1 MTEFPIFI
9 SYSRRDIDQIRRI
22 RDEVESA
29 TGARCWMDLRAIES
43 GVKRF
48 TRDIVDGINNCEVLL
63 FMLTENSQHSEFA
76 LRELDFADKKGK
88 HVVIINVNDCAMTD
102 EFQFLYGLTDTISWT
117 DVPQREKLLRDLKR
131 WIAEPEPQPDPE
143 QERLD
148 RERVERERAERERQ
162 ESERKAREASE
173 RERLARE
180 AAERER
186 QERERKAREESQ
198 RKAKEEA
205 ERVAREKVERERM
218 AREQQD
224 VTVNPKPN
232 KKSLPWIIGGVVAV
246 AVVGLVLFFL
256 GKGDVQASVQTSSS
270 GDLELVVDGISYV
283 MKPVEGGTFQM
294 GSNDSEADSDEKPVH
309 SITVS
314 SFYMGE
320 TEVTQALWKAVMGG
334 NPSRFKGD
342 DLPVEQ
348 VSWNNCQEFIE
359 KLNGL
364 TGKDFRL
371 PTEAEWEYAARGG
384 KKSNGYKYA
393 GSNTVDN
400 VAWYDGNSGS
410 KTHPV
415 KTKQPNELGLYD
427 MSGNVFEWCQDRY
440 GSYSS
445 GSQTDPKGPSSGSL
459 RLLRG
464 GSWGNFAGDCRVSFR
479 GYSGPGGRGYPGF
492 RLVLPQCNSHE
503 RP

>member
-218 AREQQD
+218 VREQQD

-348 VSWNNCQEFIE
+348 VSWNDCQEFIE

-393 GSNTVDN
+393 GSKTVDN

-445 GSQTDPKGPSSGSL
+445 GSQTDPKGPSSGSY
-459 RLLRG
+459 RMLRG
-464 GSWGNFAGDCRVSFR
+464 GCWFYGAGYCRVSIRSIRVPDF
-479 GYSGPGGRGYPGF
+479 SNDNGF
-492 RLVLPQCNSHE
+492 RLVLPQ
-503 RP
+503 

>member
-459 RLLRG
+459 RVLRG
-464 GSWGNFAGDCRVSFR
+464 GSWFDCARLCRVSRRFHDAPVN
-479 GYSGPGGRGYPGF
+479 GFILGF
-492 RLVLPQCNSHE
+492 RLVLPQ
-503 RP
+503 